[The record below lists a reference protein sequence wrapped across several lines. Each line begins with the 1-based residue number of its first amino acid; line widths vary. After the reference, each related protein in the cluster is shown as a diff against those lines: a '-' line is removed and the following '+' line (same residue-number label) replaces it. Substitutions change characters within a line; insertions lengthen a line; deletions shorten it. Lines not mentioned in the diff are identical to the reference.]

1 MPTFIT
7 HQLLAEEVYKALPQS
22 VYSKIGSLPH
32 YYLGAQG
39 CDVCFAYKPVS
50 TLKNNFGSFL
60 HAFRPELFFRLL
72 QEEAEKDPF
81 VRSYAYGYLT
91 HYAADTVFHPYIYK
105 EMGEDNG
112 FFRHHSIEHAYD
124 GYLLKRY
131 RGKGAGAYSL
141 PPLKDLPLDG
151 VFLVYKRYAEMSG
164 WGTLRRTAFFKAVNR
179 YLCLCSVRMPFYRK
193 EQAKDAEELFDEAK
207 KRSLLLAEKF
217 TEKGQ
222 DKELF
227 GKHYLSGK
235 VEKPKK
241 IENPEK

>member
-7 HQLLAEEVYKALPQS
+7 HQLLAEEVYKALPQN

-39 CDVCFAYKPVS
+39 CDICFAYKPL
-50 TLKNNFGSFL
+50 TTMKDNFGSFL
-60 HAFRPELFFRLL
+60 HSVKPELFFRILR
-72 QEEAEKDPF
+72 EEAERDPL

-105 EMGEDNG
+105 EMGENNG

-124 GYLLKRY
+124 GVLLRLL
-131 RGKGAGAYSL
+131 RGKKVGGTL

-151 VFLVYKRYAEMSG
+151 VFLVYKRYAEASG
-164 WGTLRRTAFFKAVNR
+164 RGTLRRTAFFRAVNR
-179 YLCLCSVRMPFYRK
+179 YLTLCSVRLPFYRK
-193 EQAKDAEELFDEAK
+193 EEAKNARELFEEAK
-207 KRSLLLAEKF
+207 ERSLLLSEKF
-217 TEKGQ
+217 CEKEQ

-227 GKHYLSGK
+227 GRHYLSGK
-235 VEKPKK
+235 
-241 IENPEK
+241 IE